1 MQKSLILVGNL
12 LVACAGAAPPA
23 AKAPAPPASAAA
35 STTAA
40 PTAPTSAPS
49 AEAAPAPVPPP
60 PAVCSAFS
68 ARAAAPGAACDNL
81 AAARK
86 ELDLALAEKDA
97 ERRDA
102 RLLALESCSALPA
115 GAIRALRAE
124 LAPEG
129 CADALVDPLLAAP
142 PPALRLD
149 LRQTLEGLS
158 IAGKL
163 ARLAT
168 APPAAGAPIDK
179 ARFQQY
185 MKETLAPWIVGQ
197 AAAIHQLASKG
208 ARLGGYGKGVAAVE
222 AGSAD
227 MRFVEVVRDVP
238 LPDELARDEELKN
251 VYYAALDQAL
261 DPRKDRGRDAA
272 LVGLRELAAEGILV
286 DARVE
291 RSRQLLSKLYAG
303 RRIDALDALLL
314 QPLPA
319 PDLTSV
325 ERRLAA
331 RLPTFYAG
339 LLLADQKPDDPALL
353 RALLER
359 GLPRSLR
366 AGLDAGKLSGPAAE
380 LYARILVELGRRYWR
395 SEDFERA
402 ARVLELDPASAGK
415 VGDSTRLVRG
425 LANAL
430 RGGPRDAAEM
440 MLRGPFLPA
449 GVGNVK
455 ELDALAKA
463 GGPIGGMAAY
473 DAAFILQL
481 VPPRTADAAFWKDVA
496 TRFRRAAQLLPD
508 PAAKR
513 SAGERAKAADDTAR
527 ALH

>member
-1 MQKSLILVGNL
+1 MRKYLIAFAGL
-12 LVACAGAAPPA
+12 LAACGAAPLPHA
-23 AKAPAPPASAAA
+23 EAPPTAPAPG
-35 STTAA
+35 AA
-40 PTAPTSAPS
+40 PA
-49 AEAAPAPVPPP
+49 AEAPAPEAKPEVAAAPVPPP
-60 PAVCSAFS
+60 PASCAPFV
-68 ARAAAPGAACDNL
+68 ARPAAASPACDTL

-86 ELDLALAEKDA
+86 ELDPALAEQDP

-102 RLLALESCSALPA
+102 RLSTLEGCAAFPA
-115 GAIRALRAE
+115 GMIRALRAE

-142 PPALRLD
+142 PPGLRLD
-149 LRQTLEGLS
+149 LRQALEGLS
-158 IAGKL
+158 LAGKL
-163 ARLAT
+163 LRLAH
-168 APPAAGAPIDK
+168 APPPLTGQVDK
-179 ARFQQY
+179 ARFQEY
-185 MKETLAPWIVGQ
+185 MKSTLGPWIVAQ
-197 AAAIHQLASKG
+197 AAAIHQLASEG
-208 ARLGGYGKGVAAVE
+208 VRLGGYGKGIIAVE

-227 MRFVEVVRDVP
+227 MRFVEVAREVP
-238 LPDELARDEELKN
+238 LPEELSRDEELKN

-272 LVGLRELAAEGILV
+272 LVGLRELAAEGILQ
-286 DARVE
+286 DPRVG

-314 QPLPA
+314 PALPA
-319 PDLTSV
+319 PDLTTV

-339 LLLADQKPDDPALL
+339 LVLADQSPGDAALL

-366 AGLDAGKLSGPAAE
+366 AGLDAGKLSGPASE
-380 LYARILVELGRRYWR
+380 LYARVLLELGRRYWR
-395 SEDFERA
+395 SDEFERA
-402 ARVLELDPASAGK
+402 ARVLELDPKSAGK

-449 GVGNVK
+449 GVGNVT

-481 VPPRTADAAFWKDVA
+481 VPPRTADAAFWKDVGA
-496 TRFRRAAQLLPD
+496 RFRRSAPLLAD
-508 PAAKR
+508 AKARR
-513 SAGERAKAADDTAR
+513 SATERAQAADDTAR
-527 ALH
+527 ALR

>member
-1 MQKSLILVGNL
+1 MQKGLILVGSL
-12 LVACAGAAPPA
+12 IVACAGAAPPE
-23 AKAPAPPASAAA
+23 AKAPPAASAAA
-35 STTAA
+35 PPA
-40 PTAPTSAPS
+40 PATPSSTSAPP

-60 PAVCSAFS
+60 PATCTVFS
-68 ARAAAPGAACDNL
+68 ARAAGQAAACDNL

-86 ELDLALAEKDA
+86 ELDQALAEKDA

-102 RLLALESCSALPA
+102 RLLALESCSALPV
-115 GAIRALRAE
+115 GTIRALRAE

-149 LRQTLEGLS
+149 LRQALEGLS
-158 IAGKL
+158 LAGKL
-163 ARLAT
+163 ARLAST
-168 APPAAGAPIDK
+168 PPALGAPIDK

-185 MKETLAPWIVGQ
+185 MKESLAPWIVGQ

-208 ARLGGYGKGVAAVE
+208 ARLGGYGKGIAAVE

-238 LPDELARDEELKN
+238 LPDELARDQELKN
-251 VYYAALDQAL
+251 VYYASLDQAL

-272 LVGLRELAAEGILV
+272 LVGLRELAAEGILA

-314 QPLPA
+314 PPLPA
-319 PDLTSV
+319 PDLTTV

-331 RLPTFYAG
+331 RLPTFYTG
-339 LLLADQKPDDPALL
+339 LVLADQKPDDPALL
-353 RALLER
+353 RALLQR

-415 VGDSTRLVRG
+415 ASDSTRLVRG

-449 GVGNVK
+449 GVGNVQ

-496 TRFRRAAQLLPD
+496 TRFRRAAQLLAD

-513 SAGERAKAADDTAR
+513 SAGERSKAADDTAR